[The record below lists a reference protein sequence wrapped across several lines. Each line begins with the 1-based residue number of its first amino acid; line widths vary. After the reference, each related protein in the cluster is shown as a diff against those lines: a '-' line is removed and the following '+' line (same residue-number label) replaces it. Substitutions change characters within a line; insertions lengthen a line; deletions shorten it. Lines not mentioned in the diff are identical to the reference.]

1 MKKPP
6 GIHAEPGCRDHFCV
20 TRKLTS
26 LFGADF
32 DERAKLSITGVGP
45 APCDSREA
53 RRSVAQ
59 YPLVG
64 RCRSQRAGGVDGW
77 QL

>member
-32 DERAKLSITGVGP
+32 DERAKLSITGVGL
-45 APCDSREA
+45 RRVIHA
-53 RRSVAQ
+53 RHDAASPNTQWSEGADPSV
-59 YPLVG
+59 PG
-64 RCRSQRAGGVDGW
+64 R
-77 QL
+77 

>member
-32 DERAKLSITGVGP
+32 DETRKAQHNRGRACAV
-45 APCDSREA
+45 
-53 RRSVAQ
+53 
-59 YPLVG
+59 
-64 RCRSQRAGGVDGW
+64 
-77 QL
+77 